1 MEQLAL
7 TISEACAAARIGRT
21 SLYAAIKSG
30 ELVAAK
36 YGRKTLIRVDD
47 LRAWLAHLPKIAAN
61 SAATERP
68 TANARSA
75 HVLAGG
81 RGLNPQTLPAC
92 NRACPHAQKFFS
104 PAGVFPVL

>member
-1 MEQLAL
+1 MARFFMEQLAM

-47 LRAWLAHLPKIAAN
+47 LRAWLARLPKIEAT
-61 SAATERP
+61 SAAATNKKSPRLE
-68 TANARSA
+68 
-75 HVLAGG
+75 AGND
-81 RGLNPQTLPAC
+81 R
-92 NRACPHAQKFFS
+92 
-104 PAGVFPVL
+104 